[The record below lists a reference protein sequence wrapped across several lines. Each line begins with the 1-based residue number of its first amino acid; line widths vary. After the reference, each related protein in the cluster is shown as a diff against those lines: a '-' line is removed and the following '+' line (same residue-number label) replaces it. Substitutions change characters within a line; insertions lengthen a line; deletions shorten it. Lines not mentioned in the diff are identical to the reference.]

1 MFMVTENEL
10 LLYNARHIDNLE
22 GGREEEQPELQVEGG
37 GGVQPERGAV
47 LHRPVCFHTTVPHT
61 EVQRGTGV

>member
-1 MFMVTENEL
+1 MVTENEL
-10 LLYNARHIDNLE
+10 LLYNVCHIDNLE

-47 LHRPVCFHTTVPHT
+47 LH
-61 EVQRGTGV
+61 